1 MSATEITQLL
11 VRARNGEPERLGEV
25 FQALYPELLRMARSR
40 LRGRDA
46 TMSPTVL
53 VHELFLRV
61 SASDSLDLVDRQHF
75 FAAAAQA
82 LRWIMV
88 EEARRHLAQKRG
100 GGAVHVELDEGLA
113 PAAPAGAADTG
124 VLALNEGL
132 DALEQLSPQRRQVV
146 ELRYFA
152 GLEFREVAE
161 LLGISERT
169 AQREWE
175 RARAFLLAMLDEG
188 GDGR

>member
-1 MSATEITQLL
+1 MDAEITQLL

-25 FQALYPELLRMARSR
+25 FQALYPELMRMARSR

-46 TMSPTVL
+46 TMTPTVL

-61 SASDSLDLVDRQHF
+61 TASDGLSLVDRRHF

-82 LRWIMV
+82 LRWILV
-88 EEARRHLAQKRG
+88 EEARRNLSQKRG
-100 GGAVHVELDEGLA
+100 GGAVHLELEEDLA
-113 PAAPAGAADTG
+113 PAAGAADTG
-124 VLALNEGL
+124 VLALHEGL
-132 DALEQLSPQRRQVV
+132 DALEEISPQRRQVV
-146 ELRYFA
+146 ELRYFT

-175 RARAFLLAMLDEG
+175 RARAFLLALLDE
-188 GDGR
+188 DPA

>member
-1 MSATEITQLL
+1 MAEKEITQLL
-11 VRARNGEPERLGEV
+11 VRARSGEPELMGEV
-25 FQALYPELLRMARSR
+25 FKALYPELMRMARSR

-46 TMSPTVL
+46 TMTPTVL

-61 SASDSLDLVDRQHF
+61 TASEQLSLVDRRHF

-88 EEARRHLAQKRG
+88 EEARRHLSQKRG
-100 GGAVHVELDEGLA
+100 GGAIHIELDEDLS
-113 PAAPAGAADTG
+113 PAAPAGSADTG
-124 VLALNEGL
+124 VLALHEGL
-132 DALEQLSPQRRQVV
+132 DALGEISPQRRQVV

-152 GLEFREVAE
+152 GLEFKEVAE
-161 LLGISERT
+161 LLEISERT

-175 RARAFLLAMLDEG
+175 RARAFLLAMLD
-188 GDGR
+188 GDADGP

>member
-1 MSATEITQLL
+1 VADKDITQLL
-11 VRARNGEPERLGEV
+11 VRARSGEPELMGDV
-25 FQALYPELLRMARSR
+25 FKALYPELMRMARSR

-46 TMSPTVL
+46 TLTPTVL

-61 SASDSLDLVDRQHF
+61 TASEPLNLVDRRHF

-88 EEARRHLAQKRG
+88 EDARRNLSQKRG
-100 GGAVHVELDEGLA
+100 GGAVHVELDEALS

-124 VLALNEGL
+124 VLALHEGL
-132 DALEQLSPQRRQVV
+132 DALGEISPQRRQVV

-152 GLEFREVAE
+152 GLEFKEVAD

-175 RARAFLLAMLDEG
+175 RARAFLLAMLDEDSNG
-188 GDGR
+188 A

>member
-1 MSATEITQLL
+1 MSEAEITQLL
-11 VRARNGEPERLGEV
+11 VRARSGEPERLAEV
-25 FQALYPELLRMARSR
+25 FQALYPELMRMARSR
-40 LRGRDA
+40 LRGRHD
-46 TMSPTVL
+46 TLTPTVL

-61 SASDSLDLVDRQHF
+61 TAADSLDLVDRRHF

-88 EEARRHLAQKRG
+88 EDARRSLSQKRG
-100 GGAVHVELDEGLA
+100 GGALHVELEDDLA
-113 PAAPAGAADTG
+113 PSSAGGPADTG
-124 VLALNEGL
+124 VLALHEGL
-132 DALEQLSPQRRQVV
+132 DALEQISPQRRQVV

-152 GLEFREVAE
+152 GLEFKEVAE
-161 LLGISERT
+161 LLEISERT

-188 GDGR
+188 AGGP

>member
-1 MSATEITQLL
+1 MSSGEITQLL
-11 VRARNGEPERLGEV
+11 ARARNGEPERLGEV
-25 FQALYPELLRMARSR
+25 FQALYPELMRMARSR

-46 TMSPTVL
+46 TLTPTVL

-61 SASDSLDLVDRQHF
+61 TASEGLSLVDRRHF
-75 FAAAAQA
+75 FAASAQA

-88 EEARRHLAQKRG
+88 EDARKGLSQKRG
-100 GGAVHVELDEGLA
+100 GGAVHVELEDDLA
-113 PAAPAGAADTG
+113 PAAIGNPADTS
-124 VLALNEGL
+124 VLALHEGL
-132 DALEQLSPQRRQVV
+132 EALEQISPQRRQVV

-152 GLEFREVAE
+152 GLEFKEVAE

-175 RARAFLLAMLDEG
+175 RARAFLLAMLDE
-188 GDGR
+188 DGNG

>member
-1 MSATEITQLL
+1 MSDTEITQLL

-25 FQALYPELLRMARSR
+25 FQALYPELMRMARSR
-40 LRGRDA
+40 LRGREA
-46 TMSPTVL
+46 TMTPTVL

-61 SASDSLDLVDRQHF
+61 TASEGLSLVDRRHF

-88 EEARRHLAQKRG
+88 EEARRNLSQKRG
-100 GGAVHVELDEGLA
+100 GGAAHVQLDEELS
-113 PAAPAGAADTG
+113 PAAPAGAADTA
-124 VLALNEGL
+124 VLALHEGL
-132 DALEQLSPQRRQVV
+132 EALEQISAQRRQVV

-152 GLEFREVAE
+152 GLEFKEVAE
-161 LLGISERT
+161 LLDISERT

-175 RARAFLLAMLDEG
+175 RARAFLLALLDEG
-188 GDGR
+188 GDD

>member
-1 MSATEITQLL
+1 MAEKDITQLL
-11 VRARNGEPERLGEV
+11 VRARSGEPELMGEV
-25 FQALYPELLRMARSR
+25 FKALYPELMRMARSR

-46 TMSPTVL
+46 TMTPTVL

-61 SASDSLDLVDRQHF
+61 TASEQLSLVDRRHF

-88 EEARRHLAQKRG
+88 EEARRNLSQKRG
-100 GGAVHVELDEGLA
+100 GGAIHIELDEDLS

-124 VLALNEGL
+124 VLALHEGL
-132 DALEQLSPQRRQVV
+132 EALAEISPQRRQVV

-152 GLEFREVAE
+152 GLEFKEVAE
-161 LLGISERT
+161 LLEISERT

-188 GDGR
+188 GDD

>member
-1 MSATEITQLL
+1 VPSTEITQLL

-25 FQALYPELLRMARSR
+25 FQALYPELMRLARSR
-40 LRGRDA
+40 LRGHDA
-46 TMSPTVL
+46 TMSPTML
-53 VHELFLRV
+53 VHELFLRLT
-61 SASDSLDLVDRQHF
+61 SSESLSLVDRRHF

-88 EEARRHLAQKRG
+88 EDARRNLSQKRG
-100 GGAVHVELDEGLA
+100 GGAVHLELDEAFA

-124 VLALNEGL
+124 VLALHEGL
-132 DALEQLSPQRRQVV
+132 DALEQISPQRRQVV

-152 GLEFREVAE
+152 GLEFKEVAE

-175 RARAFLLAMLDEG
+175 RARAFLQAMLDGERRG
-188 GDGR
+188 

>member
-1 MSATEITQLL
+1 MGDNEITQLL
-11 VRARNGEPERLGEV
+11 ARARSGEPELLGEV
-25 FQALYPELLRMARSR
+25 FQALYPELKRMARSR

-46 TMSPTVL
+46 TLTPTVL

-61 SASDSLDLVDRQHF
+61 TASDKLSLVDRRHF

-88 EEARRHLAQKRG
+88 EDVRRHLAQKRG
-100 GGAVHVELDEGLA
+100 GGAVHIELDHELSAGAPGGSGDTGLLALHEGLQ
-113 PAAPAGAADTG
+113 
-124 VLALNEGL
+124 ALGEIS
-132 DALEQLSPQRRQVV
+132 AQRRQVV

-152 GLEFREVAE
+152 GLEFKEIAE
-161 LLGISERT
+161 LFEISERT

-175 RARAFLLAMLDEG
+175 RARAFLLAMLEERTNG
-188 GDGR
+188 S